1 MINLHVWFQNHQMF
15 SYNSSAQFFVFIVHA
30 PSYFCIKT
38 TNFKKN
44 IFLRDNISNT
54 DKSSDL
60 NILLIYIYNK
70 EFTIKPIIQHNKNV
84 TDDKNFTELL
94 PILYSP

>member
-1 MINLHVWFQNHQMF
+1 ML
-15 SYNSSAQFFVFIVHA
+15 
-30 PSYFCIKT
+30 
-38 TNFKKN
+38 N

-70 EFTIKPIIQHNKNV
+70 ECTIKPIIQHNKNV